1 MVLREDVDFGCS
13 ACHVYMTV
21 DDGMG
26 EAKEVVILLVCWE
39 MLLSGKVFQFVHCR
53 TFQDIRSHLQS
64 VQEDLPGLSEQEK
77 SFLFDSSHEVLQF
90 QETFATTVTQQ
101 EEVDSK
107 LKEYL
112 ERVDS
117 WERFDHTQ

>member
-1 MVLREDVDFGCS
+1 MLGN
-13 ACHVYMTV
+13 
-21 DDGMG
+21 
-26 EAKEVVILLVCWE
+26 VVV
-39 MLLSGKVFQFVHCR
+39 SGKVFQFVHCR

-64 VQEDLPGLSEQEK
+64 VQEDLPGLSEQKK
-77 SFLFDSSHEVLQF
+77 SFLFDSSHEVLQL